1 MTDPRMPAT
10 TGWQGRFLEDF
21 VVGDVYRHAHG
32 RTITQADNTW
42 FTLLTNNTHDIHYNA
57 DYASRTEFGKPLVVS
72 TLTLAVVTGLSVE
85 DVSRNAVANL
95 GWEHVRCPAP
105 VFAGDTLYAESEVL
119 EVRPSRSRPG
129 QGIVR
134 VRTRGLNQDGVE
146 VLTFKRAFYV
156 HRRDAPRAAAPFP
169 QAATPLSLENEA
181 HR

>member
-1 MTDPRMPAT
+1 MTDAGTPST

-42 FTLLTNNTHDIHYNA
+42 FTLLTNNTHDIHYNV

-72 TLTLAVVTGLSVE
+72 TLTLAIVTGLSVE

-119 EVRPSRSRPG
+119 DVRASRSRPG

-134 VRTRGLNQDGVE
+134 VRTRGLNQDGTVVME
-146 VLTFKRAFYV
+146 FERNVLVYARS
-156 HRRDAPRAAAPFP
+156 HAPAA
-169 QAATPLSLENEA
+169 
-181 HR
+181 R